1 MKTISATS
9 ATWRS
14 TATVSCV
21 PRVTDYG
28 RPDGS
33 YTATNGPEPNTTD
46 RIRPIKRRRHRGPRR
61 RPVLPVKS
69 YL

>member
-1 MKTISATS
+1 MKTISDTS

-28 RPDGS
+28 RADGS
-33 YTATNGPEPNTTD
+33 YTPRTDLNQTPQTVFDRLKDEGIEVPEED
-46 RIRPIKRRRHRGPRR
+46 RYYP
-61 RPVLPVKS
+61 
-69 YL
+69 